1 VKLFYLGGARNLD
14 LETQERIEMFPI
26 GYVEN
31 DYLEPV
37 YDKKVYQ
44 KISKIVLK
52 KELADGLYRIEDFEK
67 LYIIFYFSKSKGY
80 EITQRRRYD
89 GEMSG
94 VFASRSPR
102 RPNGIGL
109 TVVELLKIE
118 GNVLYV
124 KGLDAINGT
133 PVIDIKPYIKETE
146 ENYEKSKPD
155 GSIQPEEAEK

>member
-1 VKLFYLGGARNLD
+1 MNENPEALK
-14 LETQERIEMFPI
+14 TIEMIPI

-37 YDKKVYQ
+37 YNEEVYN

-52 KELADGLYRIEDFEK
+52 EEFTDGLYRIGDFEK
-67 LYIIFYFSKSKGY
+67 LYIFFYFSKSKGY
-80 EITQRRRYD
+80 ELIHHRRYD
-89 GEMSG
+89 GEISG
-94 VFASRSPR
+94 VFASRSPH

-109 TVVELLKIE
+109 TIVEFRRVE

-133 PVIDIKPYIKETE
+133 PILDIKPYIKETE
-146 ENYEKSKPD
+146 EES
-155 GSIQPEEAEK
+155 